1 MIEVD
6 TRKKKVYAKCPDCG
20 SLHLVRKQHSHLT
33 KNPRFKCRE
42 CSCTW
47 KPKPDEIERIKA
59 IYNLNSEE
67 TNPPKNN
74 SQPEDKTKNEAGRP
88 RSIAEMLMGR

>member
-6 TRKKKVYAKCPDCG
+6 VRKKKVYAKCPDCG

-33 KNPRFKCRE
+33 KSPRFKCRE

-47 KPKPDEIERIKA
+47 KPKPDEVERIKT
-59 IYNLNSEE
+59 IYDLNSDE
-67 TNPPKNN
+67 TTPNN
-74 SQPEDKTKNEAGRP
+74 NTQPEDKNKNQAGGRP